1 MLGRIALLLTFA
13 FCIVAGSSPACAG
26 AANGAKVVYSGSCV
40 VVGGIRTQSGAPVK
54 AWEMWQEIFLTG
66 APTWLQ
72 AHTHHGAECIMNV
85 YGVTSWWFE
94 HGAAS
99 RSAPPTIVPVSP
111 GHTAYT
117 VQGRVHTAGDLGP
130 GAQAYLGIHLLE
142 QGSEFS
148 YTPSPF
154 PSTAPS
160 PVQKTS
166 PVSIFKNKMQYQV
179 PSRGTVT
186 IKNQMIAFES
196 GAAYTIDASPAL
208 GYYTVVTGGA
218 TIALGG
224 TTLLMAAGKT
234 ITLPRNVAAKITATL
249 PTMLAATEL
258 VPQGR

>member
-1 MLGRIALLLTFA
+1 MLGRIALLLTLA
-13 FCIVAGSSPACAG
+13 LCLVAGSSPGRAG
-26 AANGAKVVYSGSCV
+26 AANSAKVVYRGNCV
-40 VVGGIRTQSGAPVK
+40 VVGGVRTQSGAPVK
-54 AWEMWQEIFLTG
+54 AWDMWQEIFLTG
-66 APTWLQ
+66 APTWLA

-99 RSAPPTIVPVSP
+99 PSAPPTIVPVSP
-111 GHTAYT
+111 GQTAYT

-130 GAQAYLGIHLLE
+130 KAQAYLGIHLLE

-148 YTPSPF
+148 YTPSPY
-154 PSTAPS
+154 PITAPS

-166 PVSIFKNKMQYQV
+166 PVSIFKNEMQNQV
-179 PSRGTVT
+179 PSPGTVT
-186 IKNQMIAFES
+186 IANQMIAFEP
-196 GAAYTIDASPAL
+196 GASYTIAASPAL

-218 TIALGG
+218 TIRTGG
-224 TTLLMAAGKT
+224 TTMPMAPGKT
-234 ITLPRNVAAKITATL
+234 ITLPRNAAAQITATL